1 MAGPQ
6 QACDQQHHCFLAG
19 GFAQLTDVK
28 GPLLPLLLGSLGLHA
43 MASTC
48 GQLDE
53 AP

>member
-6 QACDQQHHCFLAG
+6 RACDQQHHCFLAG

-28 GPLLPLLLGSLGLHA
+28 GLLLLGSLGLHA